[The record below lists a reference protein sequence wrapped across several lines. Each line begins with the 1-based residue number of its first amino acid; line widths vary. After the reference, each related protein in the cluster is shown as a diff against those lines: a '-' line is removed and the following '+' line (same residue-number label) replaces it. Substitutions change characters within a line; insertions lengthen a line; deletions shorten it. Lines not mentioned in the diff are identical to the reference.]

1 MPEQQSNNQQH
12 FYQPPSSNTSDAEAF
27 AFNFHRLLSS
37 NYFVELVKVTAV
49 HGEEPNIHVDMLPLL
64 TKVDPTG
71 AMIETSVIYDSP
83 VFRLQRGASAL
94 VMTPVV
100 GDIGLALIC
109 DGDTTIV
116 RANREPSVPG
126 GRRRHSRSD
135 AIYLGGVLNGQPSEY
150 IQFLGSEIKV
160 ITPGKLTVSAPS
172 GTTFNTPD
180 AHFTGNVTAAGNI
193 TDNSGSQSASLKAL
207 RDAYDAHKHPVPNV
221 QSGSSTATSNVP
233 DKQV

>member
-37 NYFVELVKVTAV
+37 KFFVELVKVTAI
-49 HGEEPNIHVDMLPLL
+49 HGEAPNLTVDILPLL
-64 TKVDPTG
+64 TQVDPTG
-71 AMIETSVIYDSP
+71 AMIETSVIYGAP

-94 VMTPVV
+94 VMDPVV

-109 DGDTTIV
+109 DGDTTVV

-135 AIYLGGVLNGQPSEY
+135 AVYLGGVLNTPPTEY
-150 IQFLGSEIKV
+150 VKFNGNGIEVKSPGTVNINGLKILPDGRLQLVDGSIVDKH
-160 ITPGKLTVSAPS
+160 THSGVS
-172 GTTFNTPD
+172 
-180 AHFTGNVTAAGNI
+180 
-193 TDNSGSQSASLKAL
+193 
-207 RDAYDAHKHPVPNV
+207 
-221 QSGSSTATSNVP
+221 SGSSSTAP
-233 DKQV
+233 LGG